1 MKRGKLAYRILSY
14 CMLVV
19 LCGESLY
26 GIICFSWLSKQMRK
40 NVEKDRVIAKD
51 TISTLVDTMGKS
63 MIVSLNVIAHNP
75 AVQEALYLRQKDR
88 LEHLTKDIWT
98 DLHKHGISQFQFYLP
113 SGDLFLHLQDTS
125 NGRVFGIKKMID
137 QSRTEHRPVAGL
149 GLDQVGWGYHIITPV
164 SYMGQDAGL
173 VEMVIDVRKVILGKV
188 KEKLG
193 GEWRIASLLGK
204 GDGGELELLSVPKVV
219 ASTSSQER
227 HCTPWYFEGENKT
240 RIVNGEALFCSCK
253 DGTIEIAVP
262 LKDYT
267 GRVGL
272 IVIQKKPNLVK
283 KSLNNL
289 LVVLWILSILDFLG
303 IALVSFLAINSSVA
317 PIIKITEMIND
328 ISTGE
333 GDLTKK
339 IDFDSNDEVGALA
352 RGFNQFVDK
361 QHKMISQIRD
371 KVEVLLSKMGDLVS
385 QMVSV
390 DQTSKEQ
397 SDQVNR
403 IATAVEEMNSTVS
416 EIAGNAETAA
426 RVSDEASDKAGAG
439 ASVVRETI
447 DGMNRIADVVDK
459 AAEKIH
465 SLGEKSAQI
474 GEIIGVIDDIADQT
488 NLLALNAAI
497 EAARAGEHGRG
508 FAVVADEVR
517 KLAERTS
524 QATKEVAAT
533 IKTIQEETHEAVESM
548 EESKKEVEQGK
559 ELASASGSALEEIKQ
574 SVESVT
580 GMINQIANAT
590 REQSQATEEITQ
602 SIEGITLLS
611 KKLSDISSGSRM
623 VVEELAGLVNEIK
636 GQVDRFKL

>member
-1 MKRGKLAYRILSY
+1 
-14 CMLVV
+14 
-19 LCGESLY
+19 
-26 GIICFSWLSKQMRK
+26 
-40 NVEKDRVIAKD
+40 
-51 TISTLVDTMGKS
+51 
-63 MIVSLNVIAHNP
+63 
-75 AVQEALYLRQKDR
+75 
-88 LEHLTKDIWT
+88 
-98 DLHKHGISQFQFYLP
+98 
-113 SGDLFLHLQDTS
+113 
-125 NGRVFGIKKMID
+125 
-137 QSRTEHRPVAGL
+137 
-149 GLDQVGWGYHIITPV
+149 
-164 SYMGQDAGL
+164 
-173 VEMVIDVRKVILGKV
+173 MVIDVVRVVLGEL

-204 GDGGELELLSVPKVV
+204 GDGGEFELLSVPKVV

-227 HCTPWYFEGENKT
+227 RYTPWYFEGENKSK
-240 RIVNGEALFCSCK
+240 IMNGEALFCSCK
-253 DGTIEIAVP
+253 DGTVEIAVP

-272 IVIQKKPNLVK
+272 VVIQKKPNLAK
-283 KSLNNL
+283 KSLDNL
-289 LVVLWILSILDFLG
+289 LVALWILSILDFLG

-339 IDFDSNDEVGALA
+339 IDFDSNDEIGALA

-361 QHKMISQIRD
+361 QHEMISEIRE
-371 KVEVLLSKMGDLVS
+371 KVEILLSKMGDLVS

-426 RVSDEASDKAGAG
+426 RVSDEASEKAGTG
-439 ASVVRETI
+439 AKVVRETI
-447 DGMNRIADVVDK
+447 EGMNRIADVVDK

-474 GEIIGVIDDIADQT
+474 GEIIRVIDDIADQT

-524 QATKEVAAT
+524 QATKEVAET

-611 KKLSDISSGSRM
+611 KKLSDISSGSRI

-636 GQVDRFKL
+636 AQVDRFKL